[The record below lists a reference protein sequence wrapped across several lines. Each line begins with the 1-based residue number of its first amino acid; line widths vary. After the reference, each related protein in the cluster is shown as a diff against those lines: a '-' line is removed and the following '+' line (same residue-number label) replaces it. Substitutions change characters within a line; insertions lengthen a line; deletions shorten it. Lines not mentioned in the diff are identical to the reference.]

1 MKSEK
6 FATALVVFVVLS
18 GSGAMAQDDKG
29 VDGVTGA
36 TQVQHS
42 GQFSGQ
48 RFQALQQSQR
58 SEALPTTGR
67 LKIGG
72 YGEAVMT
79 RNFYSQS
86 FNRYKK
92 PENYKDD
99 GSHGRFDLPHVCLNI
114 GYDFGK
120 GWTMG
125 SEIEF
130 EHGGNGTAVEI
141 EAEEAGEYEAE
152 VEKGGEVNI
161 EQFWINK
168 EFFQGMFNVKTGEI
182 IVPVG
187 YSNAFHE
194 PNQFFTVYRPEGE
207 ATIMPNTWHQVGLS
221 LWGKVK
227 NWRYEAQFLS
237 GLNSES
243 FTAEDFVHYGATSPY
258 EFKVANN
265 YAGAAR
271 VDYYAGGAAARS
283 GANPRLTPQAPWL
296 RVGLSGYYGY
306 TFRNTLRTPGAKY
319 DDVTGALGIVAL
331 DFTLNRWNWIVRGNI
346 DYAHFSDADAI
357 SAYNQANWTHHK
369 YQDGNPH
376 HYSNI
381 GSHALAYAV
390 EAGYDVLSWNRSGRR
405 LRASQSPQRPQRSE
419 ALPTTTSLQRSEA
432 LPTTFREKLWV
443 FGRFEHYNTMASGT
457 YKEMY
462 KYTKK
467 YRAVVGVN
475 YQPVKQITIKGEYS
489 YRFFEKPNNNGLA
502 SDSPLYKQPYNNEPS
517 VSVGVTYT
525 GWFL

>member
-1 MKSEK
+1 MKRAVIILFTIHFSL
-6 FATALVVFVVLS
+6 FTAS
-18 GSGAMAQDDKG
+18 AQD
-29 VDGVTGA
+29 VDAMTGA
-36 TQVQHS
+36 TQ
-42 GQFSGQ
+42 
-48 RFQALQQSQR
+48 QAEKTEKKTEKTDILS
-58 SEALPTTGR
+58 R
-67 LKIGG
+67 LHIGG

-92 PENYKDD
+92 PELYTDD
-99 GSHGRFDLPHVCLNI
+99 KSHGRFDLPHVVLNL

-120 GWTMG
+120 GWTLG

-168 EFFQGMFNVKTGEI
+168 AFAGGKFNIKAGEI

-187 YSNAFHE
+187 YSNAHHE

-221 LWGKVK
+221 LWGQLK
-227 NWRYEAQFLS
+227 NWRYEAQLLS

-243 FTAEDFVHYGATSPY
+243 FTAENFVHYGATSPY

-265 YAGAAR
+265 YAGAVR
-271 VDYYAGGAAARS
+271 IDNYSVKG
-283 GANPRLTPQAPWL
+283 L
-296 RVGLSGYYGY
+296 RIGLSGYYGY
-306 TFRNTLRTPGAKY
+306 TFRNTLRTPGTKY

-331 DFTLNRWNWIVRGNI
+331 DFSLNRWNWIVRGNI
-346 DYAHFSDADAI
+346 DYAHFSDADET

-381 GSHALAYAV
+381 GSHAVAYAI
-390 EAGYDVLSWNRSGRR
+390 EAGYNVFSQIPR
-405 LRASQSPQRPQRSE
+405 LKD
-419 ALPTTTSLQRSEA
+419 
-432 LPTTFREKLWV
+432 EKLFV
-443 FGRFEHYNTMASGT
+443 FGRYEHYNTMASGT
-457 YKEMY
+457 YKSLY
-462 KYTKK
+462 QYTKK
-467 YRAVVGVN
+467 YRCAFGVN
-475 YQPVKQITIKGEYS
+475 YSPMKQITIKGEYS

-517 VSVGVTYT
+517 VSIGVTYS

>member
-1 MKSEK
+1 MKTNIILIAVLALWPSFHLMAQEK
-6 FATALVVFVVLS
+6 TDTDTDAV
-18 GSGAMAQDDKG
+18 SGATRLTRKG
-29 VDGVTGA
+29 GKAET
-36 TQVQHS
+36 S
-42 GQFSGQ
+42 PS
-48 RFQALQQSQR
+48 
-58 SEALPTTGR
+58 R
-67 LKIGG
+67 LTVGG

-92 PENYKDD
+92 PQNYAGDK
-99 GSHGRFDLPHVCLNI
+99 SHGRFDLPHVCLNI

-168 EFFQGMFNVKTGEI
+168 EFLGGKLNVKAGEL

-187 YSNAFHE
+187 YSNARHD

-221 LWGKVK
+221 LWGRLKD
-227 NWRYEAQFLS
+227 WRYEAQFLS

-243 FTAEDFVHYGATSPY
+243 FTAENFVHYGATSPY

-265 YAGAAR
+265 YAGAVR
-271 VDYYAGGAAARS
+271 IDNYSLKG
-283 GANPRLTPQAPWL
+283 L
-296 RVGLSGYYGY
+296 RIGLSGYYGY
-306 TFRNTLRTPGAKY
+306 TFRNTLRTPGTKY
-319 DDVTGALGIVAL
+319 DDVTGALAIVAL
-331 DFTLNRWNWIVRGNI
+331 DFSLNRWNWVVRGNV
-346 DYAHFSDADAI
+346 DYAHLSDADDI

-376 HYSNI
+376 HYTNI
-381 GSHALAYAV
+381 GSSAVACAL
-390 EAGYDVLSWNRSGRR
+390 EAGYNVF
-405 LRASQSPQRPQRSE
+405 SQ
-419 ALPTTTSLQRSEA
+419 LPKLKD
-432 LPTTFREKLWV
+432 EKLFV

-457 YKEMY
+457 YALMY
-462 KYTKK
+462 KYTKRFR
-467 YRAVVGVN
+467 YALGVN
-475 YQPVKQITIKGEYS
+475 YSPVKQLTIKGEYS
-489 YRFFEKPNNNGLA
+489 YRFFEKPDNNGLA
-502 SDSPLYKQPYNNEPS
+502 SDSPLYKHPYNNEPS
-517 VSVGVTYT
+517 VSIGVTYT

>member
-1 MKSEK
+1 MKAVV
-6 FATALVVFVVLS
+6 FATVLTLS
-18 GSGAMAQDDKG
+18 SLCSWAQD
-29 VDGVTGA
+29 VDA
-36 TQVQHS
+36 TTS
-42 GQFSGQ
+42 AT
-48 RFQALQQSQR
+48 RQATPS
-58 SEALPTTGR
+58 R
-67 LKIGG
+67 LTIGG

-86 FNRYKK
+86 FNRYKS
-92 PENYKDD
+92 PENYADD
-99 GSHGRFDLPHVCLNI
+99 KSHGRFDLPHVCVNL

-168 EFFQGMFNVKTGEI
+168 EFMGGKLNIKAGEI

-187 YSNAFHE
+187 YSNAHHE

-221 LWGKVK
+221 LWGKLK
-227 NWRYEAQFLS
+227 NWRYEAQLLS

-243 FTAEDFVHYGATSPY
+243 FTAENFVHYGATSPY

-265 YAGAAR
+265 YAGAMR
-271 VDYYAGGAAARS
+271 IDYYALS
-283 GANPRLTPQAPWL
+283 GNRRAQWL

-306 TFRNTLRTPGAKY
+306 TFRNTLRTPGNKY

-331 DFTLNRWNWIVRGNI
+331 DFSLNRWNWIVRGNV
-346 DYAHFSDADAI
+346 DYAHFSDADEI

-381 GSHALAYAV
+381 GSNAVAYAI
-390 EAGYDVLSWNRSGRR
+390 EAGYNVLAG
-405 LRASQSPQRPQRSE
+405 L
-419 ALPTTTSLQRSEA
+419 ALMNKSKNKKVD
-432 LPTTFREKLWV
+432 EKCYV

-457 YKEMY
+457 YASMY

-467 YRAVVGVN
+467 YRMAFGVN
-475 YQPVKQITIKGEYS
+475 YQPVKQVTIKGEYS
-489 YRFFEKPNNNGLA
+489 YRFFEKPDNHGLN
-502 SDSPLYKQPYNNEPS
+502 SDSPLYKAPYNNEPS
-517 VSVGVTYT
+517 ISVGVTYT
-525 GWFL
+525 GWLM

>member
-1 MKSEK
+1 MKGTLL
-6 FATALVVFVVLS
+6 TAILTLLS
-18 GSGAMAQDDKG
+18 LGVMAQETEEKNIDAK
-29 VDGVTGA
+29 TGA
-36 TQVQHS
+36 TEQVS
-42 GQFSGQ
+42 KKDKLTN
-48 RFQALQQSQR
+48 ALS
-58 SEALPTTGR
+58 R
-67 LKIGG
+67 LHIGG

-92 PENYKDD
+92 PELYANDK
-99 GSHGRFDLPHVCLNI
+99 SHGRFDLPHICLNI

-125 SEIEF
+125 SEIEY
-130 EHGGNGTAVEI
+130 EHGGTGSAVEI

-168 EFFQGMFNVKTGEI
+168 EFMGGKLNVKAGEI

-187 YSNAFHE
+187 YSNAYHE

-221 LWGKVK
+221 VWGRLKD
-227 NWRYEAQFLS
+227 WRYEAQLLS

-243 FTAEDFVHYGATSPY
+243 FTAESFAHYGATSPY

-265 YAGAAR
+265 YAGAVR
-271 VDYYAGGAAARS
+271 IDNYSIKG
-283 GANPRLTPQAPWL
+283 L
-296 RVGLSGYYGY
+296 RIGLSGYYGY
-306 TFRNTLRTPGAKY
+306 SFRNTLRTPGSKY
-319 DDVTGALGIVAL
+319 ENVKGALGIIAL
-331 DFTLNRWNWIVRGNI
+331 DFSLNRWNWIVRGNI
-346 DYAHFSDADAI
+346 DYAYFSDADII

-381 GSHALAYAV
+381 GSNAVAYAI
-390 EAGYDVLSWNRSGRR
+390 EAGYNIF
-405 LRASQSPQRPQRSE
+405 SQIAKLKE
-419 ALPTTTSLQRSEA
+419 KN
-432 LPTTFREKLWV
+432 EKLYV
-443 FGRFEHYNTMASGT
+443 FGRFEHYNTMASGS
-457 YKEMY
+457 YESMY

-467 YRAVVGVN
+467 YRWVLGVN
-475 YQPVKQITIKGEYS
+475 YSPIKQITIKGEYS
-489 YRFFEKPNNNGLA
+489 YRFFEKPDNNGLA
-502 SDSPLYKQPYNNEPS
+502 PDSPLYRQPYNNEPS
-517 VSVGVTYT
+517 LSLGVTYT

>member
-1 MKSEK
+1 MIMKAKLLLFVFAMAAVGASAQEIDEQEVDVVTSASRQAHAKGPSEK
-6 FATALVVFVVLS
+6 REAQEKRETALS
-18 GSGAMAQDDKG
+18 
-29 VDGVTGA
+29 
-36 TQVQHS
+36 
-42 GQFSGQ
+42 
-48 RFQALQQSQR
+48 
-58 SEALPTTGR
+58 R
-67 LKIGG
+67 LTLGG
-72 YGEAVMT
+72 YGEAIYT

-86 FNRYKK
+86 FNRYKV
-92 PENYKDD
+92 PENYANDK
-99 GSHGRFDLPHVCLNI
+99 SHGRFDLPHVCLNI

-120 GWTMG
+120 GWSMG

-130 EHGGNGTAVEI
+130 EHGGTGSAVEI

-168 EFFQGMFNVKTGEI
+168 EFLGGKVNIKAGEI

-194 PNQFFTVYRPEGE
+194 PNQFFTAYRPEGE
-207 ATIMPNTWHQVGLS
+207 ATLFPNTWHQVGLS
-221 LWGKVK
+221 LWGRVK

-243 FTAEDFVHYGATSPY
+243 FTAENFVHYGVTSPY

-271 VDYYAGGAAARS
+271 VDYYVGGQSEKRRA
-283 GANPRLTPQAPWL
+283 QWL
-296 RVGLSGYYGY
+296 RLGVSGYYGY
-306 TFRNTLRTPGAKY
+306 TFRNTLRTPGSKY
-319 DDVTGALGIVAL
+319 EDVTGALGIVAF
-331 DFTLNRWNWIVRGNI
+331 DFTLNRWNWIVRGSAG
-346 DYAHFSDADAI
+346 YAHFSNADEI

-381 GSHALAYAV
+381 GSSALAYAM
-390 EAGYDVLSWNRSGRR
+390 EAGYNVLGPKCINDR
-405 LRASQSPQRPQRSE
+405 L
-419 ALPTTTSLQRSEA
+419 
-432 LPTTFREKLWV
+432 KLKNQKLFV
-443 FGRFEHYNTMASGT
+443 FGRYEHYNTMASGT
-457 YKEMY
+457 YTSMY

-467 YRAVVGVN
+467 YRAAVGIN
-475 YQPVKQITIKGEYS
+475 YSPVKQVTIKGEYS
-489 YRFFEKPNNNGLA
+489 YRFFDRPNNNGLT

-517 VSVGVTYT
+517 VSIGVTYT

>member
-1 MKSEK
+1 MKRAVIILFTIHFSL
-6 FATALVVFVVLS
+6 FTAS
-18 GSGAMAQDDKG
+18 AQD
-29 VDGVTGA
+29 VDAMTGA
-36 TQVQHS
+36 TQQTEKTEKKTEKTDILS
-42 GQFSGQ
+42 
-48 RFQALQQSQR
+48 
-58 SEALPTTGR
+58 R
-67 LKIGG
+67 LHIGG

-92 PENYKDD
+92 PELYTDD
-99 GSHGRFDLPHVCLNI
+99 KSHGRFDLPHVVLNL

-120 GWTMG
+120 GWTLG

-168 EFFQGMFNVKTGEI
+168 AFAGGKFNIKAGEI

-187 YSNAFHE
+187 YSNAHHE

-221 LWGKVK
+221 LWGQLK
-227 NWRYEAQFLS
+227 NWRYEAQLLS

-243 FTAEDFVHYGATSPY
+243 FTAENFVHYGATSPY

-265 YAGAAR
+265 YAGAVR
-271 VDYYAGGAAARS
+271 IDNYSVKG
-283 GANPRLTPQAPWL
+283 L
-296 RVGLSGYYGY
+296 RVGLSGYCGY
-306 TFRNTLRTPGAKY
+306 TFRNTLRTPGSKY

-331 DFTLNRWNWIVRGNI
+331 DFSLNRWNWIVRGNI
-346 DYAHFSDADAI
+346 DYAHFSDADEI

-381 GSHALAYAV
+381 GSHAVAYAI
-390 EAGYDVLSWNRSGRR
+390 EAGYNVF
-405 LRASQSPQRPQRSE
+405 SQIPK
-419 ALPTTTSLQRSEA
+419 LKD
-432 LPTTFREKLWV
+432 EKLFV
-443 FGRFEHYNTMASGT
+443 FGRYEHYNTMASGT
-457 YKEMY
+457 YKSLY
-462 KYTKK
+462 QYTKK
-467 YRAVVGVN
+467 YRCAFGVN
-475 YQPVKQITIKGEYS
+475 YSPMKQITIKGEYS

-517 VSVGVTYT
+517 VSIGVTYS

>member
-1 MKSEK
+1 MKESVV
-6 FATALVVFVVLS
+6 TALLALM
-18 GSGAMAQDDKG
+18 GLGAMAQDAD
-29 VDGVTGA
+29 VDATTGA
-36 TQVQHS
+36 T
-42 GQFSGQ
+42 
-48 RFQALQQSQR
+48 RQATKTDKVTD
-58 SEALPTTGR
+58 ALSR
-67 LKIGG
+67 LHIGG

-86 FNRYKK
+86 FNRYKA
-92 PENYKDD
+92 PENYANDK
-99 GSHGRFDLPHVCLNI
+99 SHGCFDLPHVCLNL

-161 EQFWINK
+161 EQFWVNK
-168 EFFQGMFNVKTGEI
+168 AFAGGKFNIKAGEI

-187 YSNAFHE
+187 YSNAYHE

-221 LWGKVK
+221 LWGRLKE
-227 NWRYEAQFLS
+227 WRYEAQFLS

-243 FTAEDFVHYGATSPY
+243 FTAESFVHYGATSPY

-265 YAGAAR
+265 YAGAVR
-271 VDYYAGGAAARS
+271 IDNYTIKG
-283 GANPRLTPQAPWL
+283 L
-296 RVGLSGYYGY
+296 RVGVSGYYGY
-306 TFRNTLRTPGAKY
+306 TFRNTLRMPGSQY

-331 DFTLNRWNWIVRGNI
+331 DFTLNRWNWIVRGNV
-346 DYAHFSDADAI
+346 DYAHFADADAI

-381 GSHALAYAV
+381 GSNAVAYAI
-390 EAGYDVLSWNRSGRR
+390 EAGYDVLAGIA
-405 LRASQSPQRPQRSE
+405 LMKSE
-419 ALPTTTSLQRSEA
+419 KRKENSD
-432 LPTTFREKLWV
+432 KLFV

-457 YKEMY
+457 YESMY

-467 YRAVVGVN
+467 YRTVVGVN
-475 YQPVKQITIKGEYS
+475 YQPVKQVTIKGEYS
-489 YRFFEKPNNNGLA
+489 YRFFEKPNNNGLT

-517 VSVGVTYT
+517 VSIGVTYT

>member
-1 MKSEK
+1 MKVILLTVIYSLISVC
-6 FATALVVFVVLS
+6 AI
-18 GSGAMAQDDKG
+18 AQETEDKG

-36 TQVQHS
+36 TRQVKKT
-42 GQFSGQ
+42 
-48 RFQALQQSQR
+48 
-58 SEALPTTGR
+58 EKTTNV
-67 LKIGG
+67 LSNLHIGG
-72 YGEAVMT
+72 YGEAVFT

-86 FNRYKK
+86 FNRYKM
-92 PENYKDD
+92 PENYANDK
-99 GSHGRFDLPHVCLNI
+99 SHGRFDLPHVCLNL

-120 GWTMG
+120 GWSLGT
-125 SEIEF
+125 EIEF

-168 EFFQGMFNVKTGEI
+168 EFWGGKFNIKAGEI

-187 YSNAFHE
+187 YSNAHHE

-207 ATIMPNTWHQVGLS
+207 ATIMPNTWHQVGVS
-221 LWGKVK
+221 VWGRVK
-227 NWRYEAQFLS
+227 DWRYEAQFLS

-243 FTAEDFVHYGATSPY
+243 FTAENFVHYGATSPY

-265 YAGAAR
+265 YAGAVR
-271 VDYYAGGAAARS
+271 IDNYSVKG
-283 GANPRLTPQAPWL
+283 L

-306 TFRNTLRTPGAKY
+306 TFRNTLRTPGTTY

-331 DFTLNRWNWIVRGNI
+331 DFVLNRWNWIVRGNI
-346 DYAHFSDADAI
+346 DYAHFSDADKI

-381 GSHALAYAV
+381 GSNALAYAI
-390 EAGYDVLSWNRSGRR
+390 EAGYNIMSLIN
-405 LRASQSPQRPQRSE
+405 Q
-419 ALPTTTSLQRSEA
+419 PTS
-432 LPTTFREKLWV
+432 KLYL

-457 YKEMY
+457 YESMY

-467 YRAVVGVN
+467 YRCAFGVN
-475 YQPVKQITIKGEYS
+475 YSPVKQITIKGEYS
-489 YRFFEKPNNNGLA
+489 YRFFEKPNNNGLT
-502 SDSPLYKQPYNNEPS
+502 SDSPMYKQPYNNEPS
-517 VSVGVTYT
+517 VSLGITYT

>member
-1 MKSEK
+1 MRVTLHPKKLKSLKMK
-6 FATALVVFVVLS
+6 AILLTAVLALS
-18 GSGAMAQDDKG
+18 SLCAMAQETEDKS
-29 VDGVTGA
+29 VDAVTGA
-36 TQVQHS
+36 TQQ
-42 GQFSGQ
+42 
-48 RFQALQQSQR
+48 
-58 SEALPTTGR
+58 TKKTDR
-67 LKIGG
+67 LKNALSRLSLGG

-92 PENYKDD
+92 PENYADD
-99 GSHGRFDLPHVCLNI
+99 KSHGRFDLPHICLNI

-130 EHGGNGTAVEI
+130 EHGGTGSAVEI

-168 EFFQGMFNVKTGEI
+168 AFMGGKLNIKAGEI

-187 YSNAFHE
+187 YSNAYHE

-207 ATIMPNTWHQVGLS
+207 ATIMPNTWHQMGLS
-221 LWGKVK
+221 LWGRLKD
-227 NWRYEAQFLS
+227 WRYEAQLLS

-243 FTAEDFVHYGATSPY
+243 FTAENFAHYGATSPY

-265 YAGAAR
+265 YAAAVR
-271 VDYYAGGAAARS
+271 IDNYSVKG
-283 GANPRLTPQAPWL
+283 L
-296 RVGLSGYYGY
+296 RIGLSGYYGY
-306 TFRNTLRTPGAKY
+306 TFRNTLRTPGSQY
-319 DDVTGALGIVAL
+319 DGVTGALGIVAL
-331 DFTLNRWNWIVRGNI
+331 DFSLNRWNWIVRGNI
-346 DYAHFSDADAI
+346 DYAHFSDADEI

-376 HYSNI
+376 HYTNI
-381 GSHALAYAV
+381 GSSALAYAI
-390 EAGYDVLSWNRSGRR
+390 EGGYDIF
-405 LRASQSPQRPQRSE
+405 SQIS
-419 ALPTTTSLQRSEA
+419 
-432 LPTTFREKLWV
+432 KLKEHHKLFV

-457 YKEMY
+457 YKSMY

-467 YRAVVGVN
+467 YRCAFGVN
-475 YQPVKQITIKGEYS
+475 YSPLKQVTVKAEYS
-489 YRFFEKPNNNGLA
+489 YRFFEKPNNNGLT

-517 VSVGVTYT
+517 ISLGVTYC

>member
-1 MKSEK
+1 
-6 FATALVVFVVLS
+6 
-18 GSGAMAQDDKG
+18 MAQETD
-29 VDGVTGA
+29 VDATTGA
-36 TQVQHS
+36 TRQVTKKDKVTD
-42 GQFSGQ
+42 
-48 RFQALQQSQR
+48 ALS
-58 SEALPTTGR
+58 R
-67 LKIGG
+67 LHIGG
-72 YGEAVMT
+72 YGEAVLT

-86 FNRYKK
+86 FNRYKA
-92 PENYKDD
+92 PENYANDK
-99 GSHGRFDLPHVCLNI
+99 SHGRFDLPHICLNL

-168 EFFQGMFNVKTGEI
+168 EFAGGQLNVKVGEI

-187 YSNAFHE
+187 YSNAYHE

-207 ATIMPNTWHQVGLS
+207 ATIMPNTWHQVGVS
-221 LWGKVK
+221 LWGRLK

-243 FTAEDFVHYGATSPY
+243 FTAENFVHYGATSPY

-265 YAGAAR
+265 YAGA
-271 VDYYAGGAAARS
+271 
-283 GANPRLTPQAPWL
+283 L
-296 RVGLSGYYGY
+296 RIDNYSVKGLRIGLSGYYGY
-306 TFRNTLRTPGAKY
+306 TFRNTPRTPGSQY

-331 DFTLNRWNWIVRGNI
+331 DFTLNRWNWIVRGNV
-346 DYAHFSDADAI
+346 DYAHFADADAI

-381 GSHALAYAV
+381 GSNAVAYAL
-390 EAGYDVLSWNRSGRR
+390 EAGYNVMAL
-405 LRASQSPQRPQRSE
+405 LRCRQASP
-419 ALPTTTSLQRSEA
+419 A
-432 LPTTFREKLWV
+432 EKLFL

-457 YKEMY
+457 YESMY

-467 YRAVVGVN
+467 YRCAFGVN
-475 YQPVKQITIKGEYS
+475 YQPVKQVTIKGEYS
-489 YRFFEKPNNNGLA
+489 YRFFEKPNNNGLT

-517 VSVGVTYT
+517 ISLGVTYT

>member
-1 MKSEK
+1 MKGTLL
-6 FATALVVFVVLS
+6 TAILILLS
-18 GSGAMAQDDKG
+18 LGVMAQETEEKNIDAK
-29 VDGVTGA
+29 TGA
-36 TQVQHS
+36 TEQVS
-42 GQFSGQ
+42 KKDKLTN
-48 RFQALQQSQR
+48 ALS
-58 SEALPTTGR
+58 R
-67 LKIGG
+67 LHIGG

-92 PENYKDD
+92 PELYANDK
-99 GSHGRFDLPHVCLNI
+99 SHGRFDLPHICLNI

-125 SEIEF
+125 SEIEY
-130 EHGGNGTAVEI
+130 EHGGTGSAVEI

-168 EFFQGMFNVKTGEI
+168 EFMGGKLNVKAGEI

-187 YSNAFHE
+187 YSNAYHE

-221 LWGKVK
+221 VWGRFKD
-227 NWRYEAQFLS
+227 WRYEAQLLS

-243 FTAEDFVHYGATSPY
+243 FTAESFAHYGATSPY

-265 YAGAAR
+265 YAGAVR
-271 VDYYAGGAAARS
+271 IDNYSIKG
-283 GANPRLTPQAPWL
+283 L
-296 RVGLSGYYGY
+296 RIGLSGYYGY
-306 TFRNTLRTPGAKY
+306 SFRNTLRTPGSKY
-319 DDVTGALGIVAL
+319 EDVKGALGIIAL
-331 DFTLNRWNWIVRGNI
+331 DFSLNRWNWIVRGNI
-346 DYAHFSDADAI
+346 DYAYFSDADII

-381 GSHALAYAV
+381 GSNAVAYAV
-390 EAGYDVLSWNRSGRR
+390 EAGYNIF
-405 LRASQSPQRPQRSE
+405 SQIAKLKE
-419 ALPTTTSLQRSEA
+419 KN
-432 LPTTFREKLWV
+432 EKLYV
-443 FGRFEHYNTMASGT
+443 FGRFEHYNTMASGS
-457 YKEMY
+457 YESMY

-467 YRAVVGVN
+467 FRWALGVN
-475 YQPVKQITIKGEYS
+475 YSPIKQITIKGEYS
-489 YRFFEKPNNNGLA
+489 YRFFEKPDNNGLA
-502 SDSPLYKQPYNNEPS
+502 PDSPLYRQPYNNEPS
-517 VSVGVTYT
+517 LSLGVTYT

>member
-1 MKSEK
+1 MKGTLL
-6 FATALVVFVVLS
+6 TAILTLLS
-18 GSGAMAQDDKG
+18 LGMMAQETEEKNIDAK
-29 VDGVTGA
+29 TGA
-36 TQVQHS
+36 TEQVS
-42 GQFSGQ
+42 KKDKLTN
-48 RFQALQQSQR
+48 ALS
-58 SEALPTTGR
+58 R
-67 LKIGG
+67 LHIGG

-92 PENYKDD
+92 PELYANDK
-99 GSHGRFDLPHVCLNI
+99 SHGRFDLPHICLNI

-125 SEIEF
+125 SEIEY
-130 EHGGNGTAVEI
+130 EHGGTGSAVEI

-168 EFFQGMFNVKTGEI
+168 EFMGGKLNVKAGEI

-187 YSNAFHE
+187 YSNAYHE

-221 LWGKVK
+221 VWGRLKD
-227 NWRYEAQFLS
+227 WRYEAQLLS

-243 FTAEDFVHYGATSPY
+243 FTAESFAHYGATSPY

-265 YAGAAR
+265 YAGAVR
-271 VDYYAGGAAARS
+271 IDNYSIKG
-283 GANPRLTPQAPWL
+283 L
-296 RVGLSGYYGY
+296 RIGLSGYYGY
-306 TFRNTLRTPGAKY
+306 SFRNTLRTPGSKY
-319 DDVTGALGIVAL
+319 EDVKGALGIIAL
-331 DFTLNRWNWIVRGNI
+331 DFSLNRWNWIVRGNI
-346 DYAHFSDADAI
+346 DYAYFSDADII

-376 HYSNI
+376 HYTNI
-381 GSHALAYAV
+381 GSNAVAYAI
-390 EAGYDVLSWNRSGRR
+390 EAGYNVF
-405 LRASQSPQRPQRSE
+405 SQIAKLKE
-419 ALPTTTSLQRSEA
+419 KN
-432 LPTTFREKLWV
+432 EKLYV
-443 FGRFEHYNTMASGT
+443 FGRFEHYNTMASGS
-457 YKEMY
+457 YESMY

-467 YRAVVGVN
+467 FRWALGVN
-475 YQPVKQITIKGEYS
+475 YSPIKQITIKGEYS

-502 SDSPLYKQPYNNEPS
+502 PDSPLYRQPYNNEPS
-517 VSVGVTYT
+517 LSLGVTYT

>member
-1 MKSEK
+1 MKATILIVVFALSC
-6 FATALVVFVVLS
+6 FSATAQEAGVRS
-18 GSGAMAQDDKG
+18 QSESG
-29 VDGVTGA
+29 VDAVTGA
-36 TQVQHS
+36 TRQ
-42 GQFSGQ
+42 
-48 RFQALQQSQR
+48 
-58 SEALPTTGR
+58 TTKTETQTNTSSR

-92 PENYKDD
+92 PENYANDK
-99 GSHGRFDLPHVCLNI
+99 SHGRFDLPHVCLNF

-168 EFFQGMFNVKTGEI
+168 EFMGGKLNIKAGEI

-187 YSNAFHE
+187 YSNAYHE

-207 ATIMPNTWHQVGLS
+207 ATIMPNTWHQVGVS
-221 LWGKVK
+221 LWGRLKD
-227 NWRYEAQFLS
+227 WRYEAQFLS

-243 FTAEDFVHYGATSPY
+243 FTAENFVHYGATSPY

-265 YAGAAR
+265 YAGAVR
-271 VDYYAGGAAARS
+271 IDNYSVKG
-283 GANPRLTPQAPWL
+283 L
-296 RVGLSGYYGY
+296 RIGLSGYYGY
-306 TFRNTLRTPGAKY
+306 TFRNTLRTPGTKY

-331 DFTLNRWNWIVRGNI
+331 DFSLNRWNWIVRGNI
-346 DYAHFSDADAI
+346 DYAYFSDADEI

-381 GSHALAYAV
+381 GSNAVAYAM
-390 EAGYDVLSWNRSGRR
+390 EAGYNIAPLLSTLDGKKDEQ
-405 LRASQSPQRPQRSE
+405 LF
-419 ALPTTTSLQRSEA
+419 L
-432 LPTTFREKLWV
+432 

-457 YKEMY
+457 YASMY

-467 YRAVVGVN
+467 YRCAFGVN
-475 YQPVKQITIKGEYS
+475 YSPVKQITIKGEYS

-517 VSVGVTYT
+517 VSIGVTYT

>member
-1 MKSEK
+1 MMLTTILAILACSVK
-6 FATALVVFVVLS
+6 
-18 GSGAMAQDDKG
+18 AQDS

-36 TQVQHS
+36 T
-42 GQFSGQ
+42 
-48 RFQALQQSQR
+48 RK
-58 SEALPTTGR
+58 SEKKESR
-67 LKIGG
+67 LHIGG

-92 PENYKDD
+92 PENYADD
-99 GSHGRFDLPHVCLNI
+99 KSHGRFDLPHVCLNI

-120 GWTMG
+120 GWTLG

-168 EFFQGMFNVKTGEI
+168 EFAKGKFNIKAGEI

-187 YSNAFHE
+187 YSNAYHE

-207 ATIMPNTWHQVGLS
+207 ATIMPNTWHQVGVS
-221 LWGKVK
+221 LWGRWKD
-227 NWRYEAQFLS
+227 WRYEVEFLS

-243 FTAEDFVHYGATSPY
+243 FTAENFVHYGATSPY

-265 YAGAAR
+265 YAGA
-271 VDYYAGGAAARS
+271 
-283 GANPRLTPQAPWL
+283 L
-296 RVGLSGYYGY
+296 RIDNYSLKGLRIGLSGYYGY
-306 TFRNTLRTPGAKY
+306 TFRNTLRTPGTKY

-331 DFTLNRWNWIVRGNI
+331 DFSLNRWNWIVRGNA
-346 DYAHFSDADAI
+346 DYAYFSDADEI

-381 GSHALAYAV
+381 GSHAVAYAI
-390 EAGYDVLSWNRSGRR
+390 EAGYNVF
-405 LRASQSPQRPQRSE
+405 SQIPK
-419 ALPTTTSLQRSEA
+419 LKD
-432 LPTTFREKLWV
+432 EKLLV

-457 YKEMY
+457 YAPMY
-462 KYTKK
+462 KHTKK
-467 YRAVVGVN
+467 YRYVFGLN

-489 YRFFEKPNNNGLA
+489 YRFFEKPNNNGLT

-517 VSVGVTYT
+517 VSVGVTYC

>member
-6 FATALVVFVVLS
+6 FATALVVLIMALL
-18 GSGAMAQDDKG
+18 GLDAMAQEAKVAG
-29 VDGVTGA
+29 TTGA
-36 TQVQHS
+36 TRQTMKKDT
-42 GQFSGQ
+42 
-48 RFQALQQSQR
+48 AL
-58 SEALPTTGR
+58 R
-67 LKIGG
+67 LTIGG

-92 PENYKDD
+92 PESYKNDA
-99 GSHGRFDLPHVCLNI
+99 SHGRFDLPHVCINI

-120 GWTMG
+120 GWSMG

-168 EFFQGMFNVKTGEI
+168 AFFDGKFNIKAGEI

-187 YSNAFHE
+187 YSNAHHE

-207 ATIMPNTWHQVGLS
+207 ATIMPNTWHQMGLS
-221 LWGKVK
+221 LWGKLK
-227 NWRYEAQFLS
+227 DWRYEVEFLS

-243 FTAEDFVHYGATSPY
+243 FTAENFVHYGATSPY

-265 YAGAAR
+265 YAGAVR
-271 VDYYAGGAAARS
+271 IDNYSVKG
-283 GANPRLTPQAPWL
+283 L
-296 RVGLSGYYGY
+296 RIGLSGYYGY
-306 TFRNTLRTPGAKY
+306 TFRNTLRTPGSKY

-331 DFTLNRWNWIVRGNI
+331 DFVLNRWNWIVRGNI
-346 DYAHFSDADAI
+346 DYAHFSDADEI

-381 GSHALAYAV
+381 GSSALAYAV
-390 EAGYDVLSWNRSGRR
+390 EAGYNIF
-405 LRASQSPQRPQRSE
+405 SQIPK
-419 ALPTTTSLQRSEA
+419 LKD
-432 LPTTFREKLWV
+432 EKLYA

-467 YRAVVGVN
+467 YRCAFGVN
-475 YQPVKQITIKGEYS
+475 YSPVKQITIKGEYS

-517 VSVGVTYT
+517 VSLGVTYC

>member
-1 MKSEK
+1 MKGTLL
-6 FATALVVFVVLS
+6 TAILTLLS
-18 GSGAMAQDDKG
+18 LGVMAQETEEKNIDAK
-29 VDGVTGA
+29 TGA
-36 TQVQHS
+36 TEQVS
-42 GQFSGQ
+42 KKDKLTN
-48 RFQALQQSQR
+48 ALS
-58 SEALPTTGR
+58 R
-67 LKIGG
+67 LHIGG

-92 PENYKDD
+92 PELYANDK
-99 GSHGRFDLPHVCLNI
+99 SHGRFDLPHICLNI

-120 GWTMG
+120 GWTMD
-125 SEIEF
+125 SEIEY
-130 EHGGNGTAVEI
+130 EHGGTGSAVEI

-168 EFFQGMFNVKTGEI
+168 EFMGGKLNVKAGEI

-187 YSNAFHE
+187 YSNAYHE

-221 LWGKVK
+221 VWGRLKD
-227 NWRYEAQFLS
+227 WRYEAQLLS

-243 FTAEDFVHYGATSPY
+243 FTAESFAHYGATSPY

-265 YAGAAR
+265 YAGAVR
-271 VDYYAGGAAARS
+271 IDNYSIKG
-283 GANPRLTPQAPWL
+283 L
-296 RVGLSGYYGY
+296 RIGLSGYYGY
-306 TFRNTLRTPGAKY
+306 SFRNTLRTPGSKY
-319 DDVTGALGIVAL
+319 ENVKGALGIIAL
-331 DFTLNRWNWIVRGNI
+331 DFSLNRWNWIVRGNI
-346 DYAHFSDADAI
+346 DYAYFSDADII

-381 GSHALAYAV
+381 GSNAVAYAV
-390 EAGYDVLSWNRSGRR
+390 EAGYNIF
-405 LRASQSPQRPQRSE
+405 SQIAKLKE
-419 ALPTTTSLQRSEA
+419 KN
-432 LPTTFREKLWV
+432 EKLYV
-443 FGRFEHYNTMASGT
+443 FGRFEHYNTMASGS
-457 YKEMY
+457 YESMY

-467 YRAVVGVN
+467 FRWALGVN
-475 YQPVKQITIKGEYS
+475 YSPIKQITIKGEYS

-502 SDSPLYKQPYNNEPS
+502 PDSPLYKQPYNNEPS
-517 VSVGVTYT
+517 LSLGVTYT

>member
-1 MKSEK
+1 MG
-6 FATALVVFVVLS
+6 L
-18 GSGAMAQDDKG
+18 GAMAQDAD
-29 VDGVTGA
+29 VDATTGA
-36 TQVQHS
+36 T
-42 GQFSGQ
+42 
-48 RFQALQQSQR
+48 RQATKTDKVTD
-58 SEALPTTGR
+58 ALSR
-67 LKIGG
+67 LHIGG

-86 FNRYKK
+86 FNRYKA
-92 PENYKDD
+92 PENYANDK
-99 GSHGRFDLPHVCLNI
+99 SHGRFDLPHVCLNL

-161 EQFWINK
+161 EQFWVNK
-168 EFFQGMFNVKTGEI
+168 AFAGGKFNIKAGEI

-187 YSNAFHE
+187 YSNAYHE

-221 LWGKVK
+221 LWGRLKE
-227 NWRYEAQFLS
+227 WRYEAQFLS

-243 FTAEDFVHYGATSPY
+243 FTAESFVHYGATSPY

-265 YAGAAR
+265 YAGAVR
-271 VDYYAGGAAARS
+271 IDNYTIKG
-283 GANPRLTPQAPWL
+283 L
-296 RVGLSGYYGY
+296 RVGVSGYYGY
-306 TFRNTLRTPGAKY
+306 TFRNTLRTPGSQY

-331 DFTLNRWNWIVRGNI
+331 DFTLNRWNWIVRGNV
-346 DYAHFSDADAI
+346 DYAHFADADAI

-381 GSHALAYAV
+381 GSNAVAYAI
-390 EAGYDVLSWNRSGRR
+390 EAGYDVLAGIA
-405 LRASQSPQRPQRSE
+405 LMKSE
-419 ALPTTTSLQRSEA
+419 KRKENSD
-432 LPTTFREKLWV
+432 KLFV

-457 YKEMY
+457 YESMY

-467 YRAVVGVN
+467 YRTVVGVN
-475 YQPVKQITIKGEYS
+475 YQPVKQVTIKGEYS
-489 YRFFEKPNNNGLA
+489 YRFFEKPNNNGLT

-517 VSVGVTYT
+517 ISLGVTYT

>member
-1 MKSEK
+1 MKRAVIILFTIHFSL
-6 FATALVVFVVLS
+6 FTAS
-18 GSGAMAQDDKG
+18 AQD
-29 VDGVTGA
+29 VDAMTGA
-36 TQVQHS
+36 TQ
-42 GQFSGQ
+42 
-48 RFQALQQSQR
+48 QAEKTEKKTEKTDILS
-58 SEALPTTGR
+58 R
-67 LKIGG
+67 LHIGG

-92 PENYKDD
+92 PELYTDD
-99 GSHGRFDLPHVCLNI
+99 KSHGRFDLPHVVLNL

-120 GWTMG
+120 GWTLG

-168 EFFQGMFNVKTGEI
+168 AFAGGKFNIKAGEI

-187 YSNAFHE
+187 YSNAHHE

-221 LWGKVK
+221 LWGQLKD
-227 NWRYEAQFLS
+227 WRYEAQLLS

-243 FTAEDFVHYGATSPY
+243 FTAENFVHYGATSPY

-265 YAGAAR
+265 YAGAVR
-271 VDYYAGGAAARS
+271 IDNYSVKG
-283 GANPRLTPQAPWL
+283 L

-306 TFRNTLRTPGAKY
+306 TFRNTLRTPGSKY

-331 DFTLNRWNWIVRGNI
+331 DFSLNRWNWIVRGNI
-346 DYAHFSDADAI
+346 DYAHFSDADEI

-381 GSHALAYAV
+381 GSHAVAYAI
-390 EAGYDVLSWNRSGRR
+390 EAGYNVF
-405 LRASQSPQRPQRSE
+405 SQIPK
-419 ALPTTTSLQRSEA
+419 LKD
-432 LPTTFREKLWV
+432 EKLFV
-443 FGRFEHYNTMASGT
+443 FGRYEHYNTMASGT
-457 YKEMY
+457 YKSLY
-462 KYTKK
+462 QYTKK
-467 YRAVVGVN
+467 YRCAFGVN
-475 YQPVKQITIKGEYS
+475 YSPMKQITIKGEYS

-517 VSVGVTYT
+517 VSIGVTYS

>member
-1 MKSEK
+1 MKAAIL
-6 FATALVVFVVLS
+6 ATVLTLS
-18 GSGAMAQDDKG
+18 SLCSRAQD
-29 VDGVTGA
+29 VDATTGA
-36 TQVQHS
+36 TRQVTS
-42 GQFSGQ
+42 S
-48 RFQALQQSQR
+48 
-58 SEALPTTGR
+58 R
-67 LKIGG
+67 LTIGG

-86 FNRYKK
+86 FNRYKS
-92 PENYKDD
+92 PENYADD
-99 GSHGRFDLPHVCLNI
+99 KSHGRFDLPHVCVNL

-168 EFFQGMFNVKTGEI
+168 EFMGGKLNIKAGEI

-187 YSNAFHE
+187 YSNAHHE

-221 LWGKVK
+221 LWGKLK
-227 NWRYEAQFLS
+227 NWRYEAQLLS

-243 FTAEDFVHYGATSPY
+243 FTAENFVHYGATSPY

-265 YAGAAR
+265 YAGAMR
-271 VDYYAGGAAARS
+271 IDYYATSENRRA
-283 GANPRLTPQAPWL
+283 QWL

-306 TFRNTLRTPGAKY
+306 TFRNTLRTPGNKY

-331 DFTLNRWNWIVRGNI
+331 DFSLNRWNWIVRGNV
-346 DYAHFSDADAI
+346 DYAHFSDADEI

-381 GSHALAYAV
+381 GSHAVAYAI
-390 EAGYDVLSWNRSGRR
+390 EAGYDVLAG
-405 LRASQSPQRPQRSE
+405 L
-419 ALPTTTSLQRSEA
+419 ALMNKGKSKKVD
-432 LPTTFREKLWV
+432 EKCYV

-457 YKEMY
+457 YASMY

-467 YRAVVGVN
+467 YRMAFGVN
-475 YQPVKQITIKGEYS
+475 YQPVKQVTIKGEYS
-489 YRFFEKPNNNGLA
+489 YRFFEKPDNHGLN
-502 SDSPLYKQPYNNEPS
+502 SDSPLYKAPYNNEPS
-517 VSVGVTYT
+517 ISIGVTYT
-525 GWFL
+525 GWLM

>member
-1 MKSEK
+1 MKVILLTVIYSLISVC
-6 FATALVVFVVLS
+6 AI
-18 GSGAMAQDDKG
+18 AQETEDKG
-29 VDGVTGA
+29 VDAVTGA
-36 TQVQHS
+36 TRQVKKT
-42 GQFSGQ
+42 
-48 RFQALQQSQR
+48 
-58 SEALPTTGR
+58 EKTTDV
-67 LKIGG
+67 LSHLHIGG
-72 YGEAVMT
+72 YGEAVFT

-86 FNRYKK
+86 FNRYKM
-92 PENYKDD
+92 PENYANDK
-99 GSHGRFDLPHVCLNI
+99 SHGRFDLPHVCLNI

-120 GWTMG
+120 GWSLGT
-125 SEIEF
+125 EIEF

-168 EFFQGMFNVKTGEI
+168 EFWGGKFNIKAGEI

-187 YSNAFHE
+187 YSNAHHE

-207 ATIMPNTWHQVGLS
+207 ATIMPNTWHQVGVS
-221 LWGKVK
+221 VWGRLKD
-227 NWRYEAQFLS
+227 WRYEAQFLS

-243 FTAEDFVHYGATSPY
+243 FTAENFVHYGATSPY

-265 YAGAAR
+265 YAGAVR
-271 VDYYAGGAAARS
+271 IDNYSVKG
-283 GANPRLTPQAPWL
+283 L

-306 TFRNTLRTPGAKY
+306 TFRNTLRTPGTTY

-331 DFTLNRWNWIVRGNI
+331 DFVLNRWNWIVRGNI
-346 DYAHFSDADAI
+346 DYAHFSDADKI

-381 GSHALAYAV
+381 GSNALAYAI
-390 EAGYDVLSWNRSGRR
+390 EAGYNIMSLIN
-405 LRASQSPQRPQRSE
+405 
-419 ALPTTTSLQRSEA
+419 LPTSNLY
-432 LPTTFREKLWV
+432 L

-457 YKEMY
+457 YESMY

-467 YRAVVGVN
+467 YRCAFGVN
-475 YQPVKQITIKGEYS
+475 YSPVKQITIKGEYS
-489 YRFFEKPNNNGLA
+489 YRFFEKPNNNGLT
-502 SDSPLYKQPYNNEPS
+502 SDSPMYKQPYNNEPS
-517 VSVGVTYT
+517 VSLGITYT

>member
-1 MKSEK
+1 MKGTLL
-6 FATALVVFVVLS
+6 TAVLILLS
-18 GSGAMAQDDKG
+18 LGAMAQDTEEKN
-29 VDGVTGA
+29 VDASTGA
-36 TQVQHS
+36 TQQVS
-42 GQFSGQ
+42 KKDKLTN
-48 RFQALQQSQR
+48 ALS
-58 SEALPTTGR
+58 R
-67 LKIGG
+67 LHIGG

-92 PENYKDD
+92 PELYANDK
-99 GSHGRFDLPHVCLNI
+99 SHGRFDLPHICLNI

-125 SEIEF
+125 SEIEY
-130 EHGGNGTAVEI
+130 EHGGTGSAVEI

-168 EFFQGMFNVKTGEI
+168 EFMGGKLNVKAGEI

-187 YSNAFHE
+187 YSNAYHE

-221 LWGKVK
+221 VWGRLKD
-227 NWRYEAQFLS
+227 WRYEAQLLS

-243 FTAEDFVHYGATSPY
+243 FTAESFAHYGATSPY

-265 YAGAAR
+265 YAGAVR
-271 VDYYAGGAAARS
+271 IDNYSIKG
-283 GANPRLTPQAPWL
+283 L
-296 RVGLSGYYGY
+296 RIGLSGYYGY
-306 TFRNTLRTPGAKY
+306 SFRNTLRTPGSKY
-319 DDVTGALGIVAL
+319 EDVKGALGIIAL
-331 DFTLNRWNWIVRGNI
+331 DFSLNRWNWIVRGNI
-346 DYAHFSDADAI
+346 DYAYFSDADMI

-381 GSHALAYAV
+381 GSNAVAYAI
-390 EAGYDVLSWNRSGRR
+390 EAGYNIF
-405 LRASQSPQRPQRSE
+405 SQI
-419 ALPTTTSLQRSEA
+419 AKL
-432 LPTTFREKLWV
+432 REKDEKLYV
-443 FGRFEHYNTMASGT
+443 FGRFEHYNTMASGS
-457 YKEMY
+457 YESMY

-467 YRAVVGVN
+467 YRWALGVN
-475 YQPVKQITIKGEYS
+475 YSPIKQITIKGEYS
-489 YRFFEKPNNNGLA
+489 YRFFEKPDNNGLA
-502 SDSPLYKQPYNNEPS
+502 PDSPLYKHPYNNEPS
-517 VSVGVTYT
+517 LSLGVTYT

>member
-1 MKSEK
+1 MKGTLL
-6 FATALVVFVVLS
+6 TAILTLLS
-18 GSGAMAQDDKG
+18 LGVMAQETEEKNIDAK
-29 VDGVTGA
+29 TGA
-36 TQVQHS
+36 TEQVS
-42 GQFSGQ
+42 KKDKLTN
-48 RFQALQQSQR
+48 ALS
-58 SEALPTTGR
+58 R
-67 LKIGG
+67 LHIGG

-92 PENYKDD
+92 PELYANDK
-99 GSHGRFDLPHVCLNI
+99 SHGRFDLPHICLNI

-125 SEIEF
+125 SEIEY
-130 EHGGNGTAVEI
+130 EHGGTGSAVEI

-168 EFFQGMFNVKTGEI
+168 EFMGGKLNVKAGEI

-187 YSNAFHE
+187 YSNAYHE

-207 ATIMPNTWHQVGLS
+207 ATIMPNTWHQTGVS
-221 LWGKVK
+221 VWGRLKD
-227 NWRYEAQFLS
+227 WRYEAQLLS

-243 FTAEDFVHYGATSPY
+243 FTAESFAHYGATSPY

-265 YAGAAR
+265 YAGAVR
-271 VDYYAGGAAARS
+271 IDNYSIKG
-283 GANPRLTPQAPWL
+283 L
-296 RVGLSGYYGY
+296 RIGLSGYYGY
-306 TFRNTLRTPGAKY
+306 SFRNTLRTPGSKY
-319 DDVTGALGIVAL
+319 EDVKGALGIIAL
-331 DFTLNRWNWIVRGNI
+331 DFSLNRWNWIVRGNI
-346 DYAHFSDADAI
+346 DYAYFSDADII

-381 GSHALAYAV
+381 GSNAVAYAI
-390 EAGYDVLSWNRSGRR
+390 EAGYNIF
-405 LRASQSPQRPQRSE
+405 SQIAKLKE
-419 ALPTTTSLQRSEA
+419 KN
-432 LPTTFREKLWV
+432 EKLYV
-443 FGRFEHYNTMASGT
+443 FGRFEHYNTMASGS
-457 YKEMY
+457 YESMY

-467 YRAVVGVN
+467 YRWVLGVN
-475 YQPVKQITIKGEYS
+475 YSPIKQITIKGEYS

-502 SDSPLYKQPYNNEPS
+502 PDSPLYKQTYNNEPNLS
-517 VSVGVTYT
+517 LGVTYT